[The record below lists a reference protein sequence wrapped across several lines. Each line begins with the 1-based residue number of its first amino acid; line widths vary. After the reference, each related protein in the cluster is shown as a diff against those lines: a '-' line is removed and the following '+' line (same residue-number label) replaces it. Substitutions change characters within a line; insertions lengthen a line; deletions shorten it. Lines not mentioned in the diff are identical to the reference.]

1 MRGSTASSVADVS
14 LSWYSSAPSD
24 LQALDDDVQN
34 AAIRGLVDLLG
45 DPFIGEELRYLRG
58 LGDLSAC
65 RKLYID
71 VPPDKRVPG
80 PSRYRIVYW
89 LLPNSDQPTTV
100 QINLSRTARRRDRL
114 SARCCAARTA
124 PVPSVRSVRARRGD
138 RPSRPGA
145 AITNRHRR
153 LWHGPCD
160 GDPSRAQ
167 PVRSS
172 GPRPRKGEASRD
184 SIHRPRHAQSPSL
197 DTHEHPGGCR
207 SIPQTR
213 PLVHWDHG
221 AGQRCAP

>member
-80 PSRYRIVYW
+80 PSRYRIVYR

-100 QINLSRTARRRDRL
+100 QIISL
-114 SARCCAARTA
+114 
-124 PVPSVRSVRARRGD
+124 
-138 RPSRPGA
+138 
-145 AITNRHRR
+145 
-153 LWHGPCD
+153 
-160 GDPSRAQ
+160 
-167 PVRSS
+167 
-172 GPRPRKGEASRD
+172 GPRADEIAYRRAVARLG
-184 SIHRPRHAQSPSL
+184 RPPY
-197 DTHEHPGGCR
+197 
-207 SIPQTR
+207 R
-213 PLVHWDHG
+213 P
-221 AGQRCAP
+221 

>member
-1 MRGSTASSVADVS
+1 VADVS

-80 PSRYRIVYW
+80 PSRYRIVYR

-100 QINLSRTARRRDRL
+100 QIISL
-114 SARCCAARTA
+114 
-124 PVPSVRSVRARRGD
+124 
-138 RPSRPGA
+138 
-145 AITNRHRR
+145 
-153 LWHGPCD
+153 
-160 GDPSRAQ
+160 
-167 PVRSS
+167 
-172 GPRPRKGEASRD
+172 GPRADEIAYRRAVARLG
-184 SIHRPRHAQSPSL
+184 RPPY
-197 DTHEHPGGCR
+197 
-207 SIPQTR
+207 R
-213 PLVHWDHG
+213 P
-221 AGQRCAP
+221 